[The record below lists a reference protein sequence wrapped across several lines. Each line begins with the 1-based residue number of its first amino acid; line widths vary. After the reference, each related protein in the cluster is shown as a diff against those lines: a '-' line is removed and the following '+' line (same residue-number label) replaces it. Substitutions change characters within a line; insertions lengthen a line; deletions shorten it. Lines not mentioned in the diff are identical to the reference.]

1 MSGKVG
7 ATLRMALRM
16 SSRTA
21 LALLLIP
28 SLGLATDSG
37 RVTLNADSSYPEGP
51 VVADGILYYAEM
63 GSDRVMRWDGHSNSV
78 VWTSEGCSPT
88 SVSRAGEG
96 RLNILCHSREA
107 VIRITTAGETL
118 KVIDRDKD
126 GLTFRNPNASVND
139 ARGGIY
145 FSSSGIFGPGAPAGG
160 AVLYLDA
167 EDRLSRVAEDIH
179 YANGVAL
186 SPDGRLLYVSEHLE
200 RRILVFDVAD
210 DGTLSN
216 RRVFVALDDLVG
228 RDENRSWE
236 VGPDGLATDREGR
249 LFAAEYGGGRFLV
262 IGTDGA
268 LLATVE
274 VPDAY
279 ITAVAFAPDEER
291 IFVTAPTT
299 RMPPMTGKVYSIA
312 NPLLPQH

>member
-1 MSGKVG
+1 MP
-7 ATLRMALRM
+7 AF
-16 SSRTA
+16 
-21 LALLLIP
+21 
-28 SLGLATDSG
+28 GLAADSD
-37 RVTLNADSSYPEGP
+37 RITLNAHSSYPEGP
-51 VVADGILYYAEM
+51 VVAGGILYYAEM
-63 GSDRVMRWDGHSNSV
+63 GNDRVMRWDGRSNSL
-78 VWTSEGCSPT
+78 VWIGKGCSPT

-96 RLNILCHSREA
+96 KLNVLCHSQEA
-107 VIRITTAGETL
+107 VIRISTAGETL

-145 FSSSGIFGPGAPAGG
+145 FSSSGTFGPDARAGG

-167 EDRLSRVAEDIH
+167 ADRLSRVAEDIH

-186 SPDGRLLYVSEHLE
+186 SPDGKLLYVSEHLE
-200 RRILVFDVAD
+200 RRILAYDVAG
-210 DGTLSN
+210 DGSLSG

-228 RDENRSWE
+228 PARDRGWE

-249 LFAAEYGGGRFLV
+249 LFAAEYGGGRFFV
-262 IGTDGA
+262 IGTDGR

-274 VPDAY
+274 VPDPY
-279 ITAVAFAPDEER
+279 ITALAFGADEDR

-299 RMPPMTGKVYSIA
+299 RMTPMSGKVYSIA
-312 NPLLPQH
+312 NPLLRH

>member
-1 MSGKVG
+1 
-7 ATLRMALRM
+7 M
-16 SSRTA
+16 SSRTV
-21 LALLLIP
+21 LVLFLTS
-28 SLGLATDSG
+28 SLGLAADSD
-37 RVTLNADSSYPEGP
+37 RITLNPDSAYPEGP
-51 VVADGILYYAEM
+51 VVADGVLYYAEM
-63 GSDRVMRWDGHSNSV
+63 GNDRIMRWDAGANSV
-78 VWTSEGCSPT
+78 VWTGEGCSPT

-107 VIRITTAGETL
+107 VIRISTEGETL

-145 FSSSGIFGPGAPAGG
+145 FSSSGTFGPDAPAGG

-167 EDRLSRVAEDIH
+167 GDRINRVAEDIH

-186 SPDGRLLYVSEHLE
+186 SPDGKHLYVSEHLE
-200 RRILVFDVAD
+200 RRILVYDVAD
-210 DGTLSN
+210 DGSLSG
-216 RRVFVALDDLVG
+216 RRVFVVLDDLVG
-228 RDENRSWE
+228 VAEGRGWE

-249 LFAAEYGGGRFLV
+249 LFVAEYGGGRFLA
-262 IGTDGA
+262 IGTDGE

-279 ITAVAFAPDEER
+279 ITALAFGADEDR
-291 IFVTAPTT
+291 LFVTAPTT
-299 RMPPMTGKVYSIA
+299 RMLPLSGRVYSIA
-312 NPLLPQH
+312 NPLLQPQH

>member
-1 MSGKVG
+1 
-7 ATLRMALRM
+7 M
-16 SSRTA
+16 SSRA
-21 LALLLIP
+21 VLALILAP
-28 SLGLATDSG
+28 SLGLAAQAERT
-37 RVTLNADSSYPEGP
+37 TLNADSSYLEGP

-63 GSDRVMRWDGHSNSV
+63 ANDRVMRWDGRSNSV
-78 VWTSEGCSPT
+78 VWTGEGCSPT

-96 RLNILCHSREA
+96 KLNVLCHSQEA
-107 VIRITTAGETL
+107 VIRISTAGETL

-139 ARGGIY
+139 AKGGIY
-145 FSSSGIFGPGAPAGG
+145 FSSSGTFGPDAPAGG

-186 SPDGRLLYVSEHLE
+186 SPDGKLLYVSEHLE
-200 RRILVFDVAD
+200 RRILAYDVAD
-210 DGTLSN
+210 DGSLSG

-228 RDENRSWE
+228 TDPNRGWE
-236 VGPDGLATDREGR
+236 VGPDGLATDRQGH
-249 LFAAEYGGGRFLV
+249 LFAAEYGGGRFFA
-262 IGTDGA
+262 IGTDGR

-274 VPDAY
+274 VPDPY
-279 ITAVAFAPDEER
+279 ITALAFGAEEDR

-299 RMPPMTGKVYSIA
+299 RMLPMSGKVYSIA